1 MELFLL
7 IVFLMVACFIWQYFE
22 YTSYVENKRREMLV
36 KHFFERIVTCKIEKR
51 DGEYFLYNE
60 ITNQF
65 LAQGKTPQEVNNN
78 LPKDNRFYLS
88 MDGHR
93 EILEELEELECMQL
107 KST

>member
-1 MELFLL
+1 
-7 IVFLMVACFIWQYFE
+7 
-22 YTSYVENKRREMLV
+22 MLD

-65 LAQGKTPQEVNNN
+65 LAQGKTPKEVNDN
-78 LPKDNRFYLS
+78 LPSDNKFYLS

-93 EILEELEELECMQL
+93 EILEELEELDCTPL
-107 KST
+107 RST

>member
-7 IVFLMVACFIWQYFE
+7 FVVLIVACFVRQYIE
-22 YTSYVENKRREMLV
+22 YTSYVENKRIEMLV

-65 LAQGKTPQEVNNN
+65 LAQGKTPKEVNDN
-78 LPKDNRFYLS
+78 LPSDNKFYLS

-93 EILEELEELECMQL
+93 EILEELEELDCTPL
-107 KST
+107 RST

>member
-7 IVFLMVACFIWQYFE
+7 FVVLIVAFFVWQYIA

-36 KHFFERIVTCKIEKR
+36 KNFFERIVTCKIEKR

-65 LAQGKTPQEVNNN
+65 LAQGKTPQEVNDN
-78 LPKDNRFYLS
+78 LPGDNKFYLS
-88 MDGHR
+88 IDGHR
-93 EILEELEELECMQL
+93 EILEELEELDCTPL
-107 KST
+107 RST

>member
-7 IVFLMVACFIWQYFE
+7 FVFLMVACFIWQYFE

-36 KHFFERIVTCKIEKR
+36 KHFFETIVTCKIEKR

>member
-7 IVFLMVACFIWQYFE
+7 LVVLIVAFFVWQYIE

-60 ITNQF
+60 ITKQF
-65 LAQGKTPQEVNNN
+65 LAQGKTPKEVIDN
-78 LPKDNRFYLS
+78 LPSDNKFYLS

-93 EILEELEELECMQL
+93 EILEELEEIECMQL

>member
-7 IVFLMVACFIWQYFE
+7 FVVLIVAFFVWQYIE

-60 ITNQF
+60 TTNQF
-65 LAQGKTPQEVNNN
+65 LAQGKTPKEVNDN
-78 LPKDNRFYLS
+78 LPSDNKFYLS

-93 EILEELEELECMQL
+93 EILEELEELDCTPL
-107 KST
+107 RST